1 MTTWKSQIINL
12 LQESRILTII
22 LKKILISLAVIIL
35 ACVGF
40 IFWSTHPI
48 SDSAHE
54 FVIKPGSSLRSSSQ
68 QISDA
73 GVPVQP
79 ILFELLARING
90 QGSKLKA
97 GTFEADA
104 GITPL
109 ALLSKIVHG
118 EFAQFS
124 FPLIEGWTFKQ
135 MRQAILQNPNLQHE
149 TASLSDQ
156 DILAKLTSEY
166 TQPEGLFFPDTYI
179 FPKGSGD
186 LDVYRKAFALMQQ
199 HLQVAWQQRD
209 ANTPLKSP
217 YEALILASIIEKESG
232 LKSDRPMIGSVF
244 TNRLRKGM
252 LLQTDPTVIYG
263 MGDQYQGKIH
273 KSDLSQDTPY
283 NTYTRPGLPPTPIAL
298 AGMDSLLAA
307 LSPKHTDALYFVSR
321 GDGSS
326 QFSITLDE
334 HHRAVNHYLK

>member
-1 MTTWKSQIINL
+1 
-12 LQESRILTII
+12 
-22 LKKILISLAVIIL
+22 LKKILISLAVLIV
-35 ACVGF
+35 ACGAF
-40 IFWSTHPI
+40 IFWSIHPI
-48 SDSAHE
+48 SDSTHE
-54 FVIKPGSSLRSSSQ
+54 FVIKPGSSLRSSAQ

-79 ILFELLARING
+79 ILFELLARYKG

-97 GTFEADA
+97 GTYDADA

-135 MRQAILQNPNLQHE
+135 MRQAILQNPNLLHE
-149 TASLSDQ
+149 TAAMSDQ
-156 DILAKLTSEY
+156 DILTKLTAEY
-166 TQPEGLFFPDTYI
+166 TMPEGLFFPDTYI

-186 LDVYRKAFALMQQ
+186 LDVYKKAYAQMQQ

-209 ANTPLKSP
+209 ANTPLKTP
-217 YEALILASIIEKESG
+217 YEALILASIIEKESA
-232 LKSDRPMIGSVF
+232 LKSDLPMVGSVF
-244 TNRLRKGM
+244 TNRLRKRM

-273 KSDLSQDTPY
+273 KSDLLQDTPY
-283 NTYTRPGLPPTPIAL
+283 NTYTRAGLPPTPIAL
-298 AGMDSLLAA
+298 PGMDALLAA
-307 LSPKHTDALYFVSR
+307 VSPKQTDALYFVSR

-326 QFSITLDE
+326 QFSITLGE
-334 HHRAVNHYLK
+334 HNRAVSHYIK